1 MSNPYICVFCRN
13 EENEIKSKQ
22 FGQELRKICKE
33 EVMVVTKEQMKE
45 DPMEQN
51 LNVVV
56 TTTASLENCLLW
68 CDHDYNTILQQLKSN
83 KFGVVTTTA

>member
-1 MSNPYICVFCRN
+1 M
-13 EENEIKSKQ
+13 KSKQ

-33 EVMVVTKEQMKE
+33 EVMVVTKEQIQE
-45 DPMEQN
+45 DPVEQN

-68 CDHDYNTILQQLKSN
+68 CDYDYNTILQRLKSN
-83 KFGVVTTTA
+83 KFGLVTTTA